1 LPLTSYLQEIQ
12 DFGIVDSLLKQ
23 TQIMEIKKKIYKIK
37 QSSILADFEIIVVD
51 ENNALI
57 LGLLSDQLKVI
68 NKTRNKE

>member
-37 QSSILADFEIIVVD
+37 QSSILADFENIVVD